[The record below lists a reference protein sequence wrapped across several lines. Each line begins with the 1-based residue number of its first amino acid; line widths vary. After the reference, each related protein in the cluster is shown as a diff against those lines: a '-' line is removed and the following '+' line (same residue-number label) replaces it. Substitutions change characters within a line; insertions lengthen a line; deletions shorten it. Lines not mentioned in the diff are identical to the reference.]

1 MKYLVKL
8 ALSLL
13 SIIQKIEKARHIV
26 LMMTG
31 NVNFTSPIPSTTVVA
46 TTTNQLEA
54 LSLKAKDGNRSDRA
68 TVRAKER
75 ELDMLL
81 KQMAVYIEGVA
92 NMNPNTAEAVILS
105 SGFDIRKN
113 STRTIPPISGKPTGK
128 PGELKLQCQA
138 VDRGTHEFQMCTDLT
153 KQDWNTINRGTRGR
167 ILVTGLP
174 PGAWYYFRHRT
185 ITAQGTS
192 EWSDVIAVYLI
203 K

>member
-1 MKYLVKL
+1 
-8 ALSLL
+8 
-13 SIIQKIEKARHIV
+13 
-26 LMMTG
+26 
-31 NVNFTSPIPSTTVVA
+31 
-46 TTTNQLEA
+46 LEA
-54 LSLKAKDGNRSDRA
+54 LLLKAKDGNRSDRA
-68 TVRAKER
+68 AMHAKAR

-92 NMNPNTAEAVILS
+92 NLNANTAEAVILS
-105 SGFDIRKN
+105 SGFDIKKTG
-113 STRTIPPISGKPTGK
+113 TRTIAPFSGKATGN
-128 PGELKLQCQA
+128 PGEVKLQCQA